1 MYHFCN
7 CFFWTNYSFLYFFFF
22 AGFLGACIFLV
33 FIAFLTA
40 QRTMASAS
48 SKTISSELP
57 RRKKVHVL
65 CRAKYADVCMF
76 MPFGLFREQIR
87 MNADILRKHIDDNI
101 SYYASKYIT
110 NNPEHQTVMPND
122 PSWEVVLALSFI
134 FEQDVS
140 KWSSRM
146 CFSTLHLVWKE
157 TGYSSKRSNWHNVIE
172 KHVLK
177 MTDTKYTQLQLQK
190 LFHTVKTDT
199 CSESSSVESCCSEW
213 TITPVVQRLS
223 VSCCSRHVTMSSL
236 IT

>member
-1 MYHFCN
+1 
-7 CFFWTNYSFLYFFFF
+7 
-22 AGFLGACIFLV
+22 
-33 FIAFLTA
+33 
-40 QRTMASAS
+40 MASVS

-134 FEQDVS
+134 FQQDVS
-140 KWSSRM
+140 KWSSRR
-146 CFSTLHLVWKE
+146 CFSALHLAWKE
-157 TGYSSKRSNWHNVIE
+157 TGYSSERSNWRKVIE
-172 KHVLK
+172 NYVLK
-177 MTDTKYTQLQLQK
+177 MTDTTKYTQLQLQK

-199 CSESSSVESCCSEW
+199 CSESSSVESCCSE
-213 TITPVVQRLS
+213 
-223 VSCCSRHVTMSSL
+223 
-236 IT
+236 